1 MEVNAANFVENIL
14 DSLTDTHLWEL
25 AQRITS
31 EQELRDLG
39 LKVLHLPGD
48 KVDLVLHNKKDI
60 ELAAH
65 EALKTWRKRWETP
78 QEAYQNLYKGLW
90 NLEWRWLAVELK
102 NWVEDLTSPE
112 PPAADSTTG
121 ITTTADS
128 PPAASATTIAA
139 TADST
144 PVILPTVNPGTVA
157 SPPTDSPTTVLL
169 TADLS
174 IASSAPG
181 QESESK
187 LN

>member
-1 MEVNAANFVENIL
+1 MQPTLLKNIL
-14 DSLTDTHLWEL
+14 DFLTDAHLWEL

-39 LKVLHLPGD
+39 LKVLRLPGY

-65 EALKTWRKRWETP
+65 EALKTWRKKHETP
-78 QEAYQNLYKGLW
+78 HEAFQNLYKGLC
-90 NLEWRWLAVELK
+90 NLEWRWLAGELK
-102 NWVEDLTSPE
+102 NWVEDSTSPE
-112 PPAADSTTG
+112 PPA
-121 ITTTADS
+121 TTADS
-128 PPAASATTIAA
+128 PQAVSATTIAA
-139 TADST
+139 T

-157 SPPTDSPTTVLL
+157 SPPADSPTTASL

-174 IASSAPG
+174 IASSARG